1 MHVFRKGMTMRWTG
15 AGTVLAV
22 LLMVAA
28 CGEAPTAPVPSETA
42 DATTENAPG
51 IALTDARVQLPIV
64 SGRPGVAYFTVSQAN
79 GAPRKL
85 TGVTV
90 EMAGRA
96 EMHTTEGGAMKPVR
110 EVALQPGVTVK
121 FEPGGRHAMLF
132 DLDPKLRF
140 ADAVDLTVTFDD
152 GDKTTVKAPV
162 RTMAEQMEHSN

>member
-1 MHVFRKGMTMRWTG
+1 M
-15 AGTVLAV
+15 AIALA
-22 LLMVAA
+22 LTA
-28 CGEAPTAPVPSETA
+28 CGEAPTAPVPGETA
-42 DATTENAPG
+42 GATPENAPG

-85 TGVTV
+85 VGVSV

-96 EMHTTEGGAMKPVR
+96 EMHTTQGDSMKPVSD
-110 EVALQPGVTVK
+110 VPLQPGSTIK

-140 ADAVDLTVTFDD
+140 ANQVDLTVTFDD
-152 GDKTTVKAPV
+152 GGKATVKAPV
-162 RTMAEQMEHSN
+162 TTMAEQMEHSN